1 MTRLT
6 AQNIESLG
14 TQLHK
19 KSDRMQDSIDDFV
32 RKDQVQDKHL
42 KAHVDKIVKSSQ
54 KEINHK
60 INENHRNMQ
69 EMNEEKFKDLE
80 KSNKD
85 MKQSLQAII
94 DKLDGKNPD
103 EATDKKK
110 ERRGSALKKGL
121 SGALGAKLGV
131 GALGS

>member
-54 KEINHK
+54 KEIQHK

-69 EMNEEKFKDLE
+69 EMNEEKFKDIE

-85 MKQSLQAII
+85 MKQTL
-94 DKLDGKNPD
+94 
-103 EATDKKK
+103 
-110 ERRGSALKKGL
+110 
-121 SGALGAKLGV
+121 
-131 GALGS
+131 

>member
-1 MTRLT
+1 
-6 AQNIESLG
+6 
-14 TQLHK
+14 
-19 KSDRMQDSIDDFV
+19 MQDSIDDFV

-69 EMNEEKFKDLE
+69 EMNEEKFKELE